1 MKTIEVVDRNSHEVV
16 RALGPMSDRKADR
29 VFTGVVMKTDTNR
42 FFVREVCAAPQGP
55 EGDE

>member
-1 MKTIEVVDRNSHEVV
+1 MKTIEVVDRTSRAVV
-16 RALGPMSDRKADR
+16 HTLGPMSDSKADK
-29 VFTGVVMKTDTNR
+29 VFMGIMMKADTNR